1 MEPASRIDAIDQRIL
16 QALQAN
22 GRATYDE
29 LAQAVGLSASAV
41 LRRVKRLEEA
51 GVIAGYVALVDPGR
65 VGLPLTAYIS
75 VRLAKTSASRNPI
88 DEFAAAV
95 QTWPEVVECAALTGE
110 MDYLL
115 RVLVRDM
122 AHHSRFIMDQL
133 LRHPSVMDCKTSFQ
147 LRRLKGTTAVPL

>member
-1 MEPASRIDAIDQRIL
+1 MEPANRIDAIDQRIL

-88 DEFAAAV
+88 DDFAAAV